1 MAEGKQAQNKP
12 RLAKYAVPDLTMG
25 EFSAKNLEF
34 SCQIFLIHDFCGFLG
49 KITDFQGLKCA
60 LIAPIG
66 GRIVSQ
72 MTQSP

>member
-1 MAEGKQAQNKP
+1 
-12 RLAKYAVPDLTMG
+12 LAKYAVPDLTMG
-25 EFSAKNLEF
+25 EFSAKNWEL
-34 SCQIFLIHDFCGFLG
+34 SCLFLKKPDFCGFLG
-49 KITDFQGLKCA
+49 KMTGFQGLKCA